1 MVKTRILT
9 NSVYTYNTAEEILP
23 VVQPELQLQASG
35 GAAVL
40 AMAGSN
46 STVGTSFAPPVTEST
61 TRDETLVSWNEEP
74 SLDSNPFQ
82 VAKKI
87 VEQEGWPV
95 LFTGVYERCG
105 GAIPRFGIT
114 LGAHE
119 WLEHY
124 ASTVGLLSQSMS

>member
-9 NSVYTYNTAEEILP
+9 NSETAYEPQSNPIL
-23 VVQPELQLQASG
+23 QPEMQLQAQSNG
-35 GAAVL
+35 AAAAVL
-40 AMAGSN
+40 SIGGSSN
-46 STVGTSFAPPVTEST
+46 STMGGSFSVEST
-61 TRDETLVSWNEEP
+61 PAEPLVDWIEKPISTDN
-74 SLDSNPFQ
+74 SNPFQ
-82 VAKKI
+82 VAQRI
-87 VEQEGWPV
+87 VDQEGLAV